1 MPRLTALDATPIS
14 LTLNDYLDWQ
24 ALRGSSKRHRT
35 DIKREL
41 LRFLATLPEDP
52 PIDQVTREHCTD
64 YLRSFQERGCKP
76 LTVKAYHRILDAFF
90 RWCLEEERIDESPMK
105 RVPKPRVAQ
114 EQVKPLTNEELT
126 ALLEAPNRRTFV
138 GLRDVA
144 LIALMLDTGLRV
156 SEALGIR
163 MVDLNTRTRSI
174 TVVGKG
180 EKPRAVFYGESAAGH
195 LRRYT
200 RRRAYRD
207 GDELLF
213 INSLGEPILRWA
225 IVERMR
231 DYGYAA
237 GIRGKRVSPHT
248 LRHTFAVN
256 WLRNG
261 GDTLSLQRLLGHS
274 SPAMTARYVNFLTAD
289 LAEMHRSVSPL
300 DRLQAQNGAGATR
313 TAVTEPR
320 KRMR

>member
-1 MPRLTALDATPIS
+1 MPRLSALDATPIS
-14 LTLNDYLDWQ
+14 LTLTDYMDWQ
-24 ALRGSSKRHRT
+24 ALRGSSTRHRR

-41 LRFLATLPEDP
+41 LRFLAALPEDL
-52 PIDQVTREHCTD
+52 PIDQVTREHCTN
-64 YLRSFQERGCKP
+64 YLRSFRDRGCKP
-76 LTVKAYHRILDAFF
+76 LTVEAHHRILGTFF
-90 RWCLEEERIDESPMK
+90 RWCLEEERIDASPMK
-105 RVPKPRVAQ
+105 QVPKPKGSQ
-114 EQVKPLTNEELT
+114 EQIKPLTAEELT

-144 LIALMLDTGLRV
+144 LIALMADTGLRV
-156 SEALGIR
+156 TETISIRLGDLDTRALA
-163 MVDLNTRTRSI
+163 I

-180 EKPRAVFYGESAAGH
+180 EKPRTVFYGEAAAGH
-195 LRRYT
+195 LRNYL
-200 RRRAYRD
+200 RRRARRGSED
-207 GDELLF
+207 LLF
-213 INSLGEPILRWA
+213 VNSLGERILRWA

-256 WLRNG
+256 WLRSG

-300 DRLQAQNGAGATR
+300 DRLQAHSGGSARLVVEKRTR
-313 TAVTEPR
+313 LR
-320 KRMR
+320 

>member
-1 MPRLTALDATPIS
+1 MTIWT
-14 LTLNDYLDWQ
+14 
-24 ALRGSSKRHRT
+24 G
-35 DIKREL
+35 IKREL
-41 LRFLATLPEDP
+41 LRFLATLPDDP
-52 PIDQVTREHCTD
+52 PVDQVTREHCTD
-64 YLRSFQERGCKP
+64 YLRDFQERGCKP

-105 RVPKPRVAQ
+105 RVPKPKVAQ
-114 EQVKPLTNEELT
+114 EQVKPLSDEELT
-126 ALLEAPNRRTFV
+126 ALLEVPNRKTFT

-144 LIALMLDTGLRV
+144 LIALMVDTGLRV
-156 SEALGIR
+156 SEALGIHL
-163 MVDLNTRTRSI
+163 VDLNTRTRSI

-180 EKPRAVFYGESAAGH
+180 EKPRTVFYGEAAASH

-207 GDELLF
+207 GEDLLF
-213 INSLGEPILRWA
+213 INSLGEPILRFA

-289 LAEMHRSVSPL
+289 LAEMHRTVSPL
-300 DRLQAQNGAGATR
+300 DRLQAQNGPGAR
-313 TAVTEPR
+313 PVVE
-320 KRMR
+320 KRARLR